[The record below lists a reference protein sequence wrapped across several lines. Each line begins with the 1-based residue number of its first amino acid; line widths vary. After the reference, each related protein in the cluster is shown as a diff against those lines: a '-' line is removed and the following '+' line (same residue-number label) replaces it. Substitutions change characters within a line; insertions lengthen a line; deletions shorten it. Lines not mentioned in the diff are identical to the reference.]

1 MNESK
6 DTLTGHISS
15 PIKYDPHMQNKSA
28 NGADENLKEIEKIKG
43 KLEEF
48 KKKVIKKFPF
58 TIALSVL
65 PADSFKFFEEDE
77 GLLPEEIA
85 RKPLH
90 LMLIIPEDNFK
101 DIPKKIKPEIV
112 KFVSESKQELWV
124 HIKTPVDIW
133 NYGLDSKY
141 EFLDAVGRSMPLH
154 DSGLLGSVRLATIH
168 KTLVLRKFEKY
179 VASYVI
185 GGSLVTGTSGKDS
198 DVDTI
203 VIIDDTDVKRMPRL
217 QLLEKLRGI
226 IYDYIREATALA
238 GVKNPLNVQVYL
250 LTDFWNNVKDAH
262 PVMFTFIRDGIPLYD
277 RGTFLPWKL
286 LLKMGKIKPS
296 PEAVD
301 MFMKEGDRTESLF
314 KRRLMDSFVD
324 IFWGVVTPTQALL
337 MLAGRAPPV
346 PKVLAAEVKEVLVEK
361 EKVMGM
367 KDWNF
372 LDRTMKLWKDYEHG
386 KMKEISGKGVDDIY
400 KSFEEYMGNIKKI
413 REKLELNLRE
423 HEAEKIHT
431 EIFSLLKNTFGNK
444 SQEMLVKDFE
454 KELVKKG
461 RVESRMIGILRNVLE
476 AKKKAKNKKV
486 TSSDIHRLSRDAV
499 DLMNKLTEYNQRK
512 ELVALEKG
520 VVQVIYGKE
529 GEKKAEIVLTDSGEF
544 VVDREIRKISGK
556 KIAESNKKELEEA
569 ISKTKDRTKAK
580 LNSETLEVLKKEFGD
595 YSIVM

>member
-1 MNESK
+1 MEENK
-6 DTLTGHISS
+6 DTLTGHITS
-15 PIKYDPHMQNKSA
+15 PLKYDPNMQKISSGND
-28 NGADENLKEIEKIKG
+28 NGALKEIEKVKG
-43 KLEEF
+43 KLDEL
-48 KKKVIKKFPF
+48 KKKIVKKFPY

-112 KFVSESKQELWV
+112 KLAKESKQELWV
-124 HIKTPVDIW
+124 HIKTPVDVW

-141 EFLDAVGRSMPLH
+141 EFLDAIGRSMPLH
-154 DSGLLGSVRLATIH
+154 DSGLLGSIRLATIH

-185 GGSLVTGTSGKDS
+185 GGSLVTGTAGKDS

-226 IYDYIREATALA
+226 IYDYIREANALA

-301 MFMKEGDRTESLF
+301 MFMKEGERTEALF

-346 PKVLAAEVKEVLVEK
+346 PKVLATEVKEVLVDK

-372 LDRTMKLWKDYEHG
+372 LDKTMKQWKDYEHG
-386 KMKEISGKGVDDIY
+386 KMKEISGKEVDDIY
-400 KSFEEYMGNIKKI
+400 KNFEAYMKSIQKI
-413 REKLELNLRE
+413 REELELNLRE
-423 HEAEKIHT
+423 HEAERIHT
-431 EIFSLLKNTFGNK
+431 EVFSLLKNTFGNK
-444 SQEMLVKDFE
+444 NQEMLIKDFE

-461 RVESRMIGILRNVLE
+461 KVENRMLGILKSVSE

-486 TSSDIHRLSRDAV
+486 TPSDIHRLSRDAA
-499 DLMNKLTEYNQRK
+499 DLINELTEHNQRK
-512 ELVALEKG
+512 ELVSLEKG
-520 VVQVIYGKE
+520 IVQVNYKD
-529 GEKKAEIVLTDSGEF
+529 KKAEMVLTDSGVF
-544 VVDREIRKISGK
+544 LVDEKGIRKISGK
-556 KIAESNKKELEEA
+556 KIVASDRKELEQA
-569 ISKTKDRTKAK
+569 IAKGKDK
-580 LNSETLEVLKKEFGD
+580 LKQELDFETLEILRKEFGD
-595 YSIVM
+595 YKLQM

>member
-1 MNESK
+1 
-6 DTLTGHISS
+6 
-15 PIKYDPHMQNKSA
+15 
-28 NGADENLKEIEKIKG
+28 
-43 KLEEF
+43 
-48 KKKVIKKFPF
+48 
-58 TIALSVL
+58 
-65 PADSFKFFEEDE
+65 
-77 GLLPEEIA
+77 
-85 RKPLH
+85 
-90 LMLIIPEDNFK
+90 
-101 DIPKKIKPEIV
+101 
-112 KFVSESKQELWV
+112 
-124 HIKTPVDIW
+124 
-133 NYGLDSKY
+133 
-141 EFLDAVGRSMPLH
+141 
-154 DSGLLGSVRLATIH
+154 
-168 KTLVLRKFEKY
+168 
-179 VASYVI
+179 
-185 GGSLVTGTSGKDS
+185 
-198 DVDTI
+198 
-203 VIIDDTDVKRMPRL
+203 
-217 QLLEKLRGI
+217 
-226 IYDYIREATALA
+226 
-238 GVKNPLNVQVYL
+238 
-250 LTDFWNNVKDAH
+250 
-262 PVMFTFIRDGIPLYD
+262 
-277 RGTFLPWKL
+277 
-286 LLKMGKIKPS
+286 
-296 PEAVD
+296 
-301 MFMKEGDRTESLF
+301 
-314 KRRLMDSFVD
+314 MDSFVD